1 MKMLDKM
8 SVLHVRRYGAVLLGA
23 ALALAVAR
31 PAPAAARDKMTADV
45 PFDFVVAGKT
55 MPAGNYVIE
64 VGPGMEAPSVV
75 SLQTTKSTDDD
86 LHFKKV
92 LVVTTPAARV
102 DDKQPHLVFEK
113 VGDLYFLDK
122 VVPRTGTV
130 KEIHGAPE
138 K

>member
-1 MKMLDKM
+1 MKMLNKM
-8 SVLHVRRYGAVLLGA
+8 SVLHVRRSAAVLLGA
-23 ALALAVAR
+23 ALALVVAQ
-31 PAPAAARDKMTADV
+31 PAQAATPNKMTADV
-45 PFDFVVAGKT
+45 PFDFVVAGRT

-86 LHFKKV
+86 LHFKNV
-92 LVVTTPAARV
+92 LVVTTPADRV

-113 VGDLYFLDK
+113 IGDLYFLDK
-122 VVPRTGTV
+122 VVPRSGTV
-130 KEIHGAPE
+130 KEVRGAPE